1 MGPAESAPKSVKK
14 DPFRWRRWNTSLHR
28 DIGYTIFALTFIY
41 ALSGVAVNHTHQ
53 WNPNY
58 IVTNKTVSVGLVS
71 VETFQDREAVE
82 ALLRGAQLPSEYR
95 TTIRKGS
102 NTVRIFLEE
111 GTVDVDLA
119 TGDAEVELVQQ
130 RPLFHALNFLHLN
143 HAKKL
148 WTWVADAYAIMLAL
162 VALTGLFM
170 RKGSKGLAGRGKWF
184 VFAGL
189 AVPAFFLFLYM

>member
-1 MGPAESAPKSVKK
+1 VDSAEAPAKPKKTVQ
-14 DPFRWRRWNTSLHR
+14 FRWRRWNNTLHR

-41 ALSGVAVNHTHQ
+41 AMSGVAVNHTHQ

-58 IVTNKTVSVGLVS
+58 IVTNKTVSIGPVS
-71 VETFQDREAVE
+71 VETFEDREAVE
-82 ALLRGAQLPSEYR
+82 ALLRGAQLPYEYR

-102 NTVRIFLEE
+102 GTVRIFLED

-130 RPLFHALNFLHLN
+130 RPVFHALNFLHLN

-148 WTWVADAYAIMLAL
+148 WTWVADAYAIMLAS

-184 VFAGL
+184 VMAGI
-189 AVPAFFLFLYM
+189 AVPVFFLFLYM